1 MDITSVDW
9 TVAGLAAVLFL
20 IVCFLCYR
28 LLQRRRYLILLLWPV
43 VIYFCG
49 PAVTMMFEDAP
60 VLGRYVFAK
69 NIMAETVLMVAYV
82 VGLVLVDRIA
92 DISSVIRSSFQSESI
107 RQLARGPLFLWIFI
121 PAALA
126 AVVLQAKMLLDFGSI
141 FSGVYTLTFVD
152 DGLIP
157 YWGFLAGLYEIIFVL
172 FVLFILS
179 DQKSGLR
186 WVVIGLYALT
196 AALRVASGTRMILVK
211 ELAVVLILFDLEGS
225 IRRSRLVIATLVIVV
240 AGSLVGLA
248 RGGGGVD
255 AFLGPLFGIGMES
268 GLNALTLNVAYEV
281 QDSGYVMHHG
291 SILDTLEFVSLSA
304 IPKFLRFGI
313 TPAALDALSPYN
325 AALRYGFDTYMPV
338 GAMSGFATLCYL
350 CSDPLLATLA
360 LVAGIV
366 LFLKLVPGGA
376 LKHIATLIF
385 CISALHF
392 WRDPIDI
399 AVKNT
404 VQGVLCAV
412 ALGCLPAFRSRRAGS
427 VDPSPAAL
435 AG

>member
-9 TVAGLAAVLFL
+9 TIAELAAGLFL

-28 LLQRRRYLILLLWPV
+28 LLQKRRYLILLLWPV

-60 VLGRYVFAK
+60 VLGRYVFSR
-69 NIMAETVLMVAYV
+69 NVTAETLLMLTYV
-82 VGLVLVDRIA
+82 VGLVLADWFL
-92 DISSVIRSSFQSESI
+92 DISAVIRSSFQSESI
-107 RQLARGPLFLWIFI
+107 RQLARSPLFLWIFV

-126 AVVLQAKMLLDFGSI
+126 AAALQTKMLLDFGSI
-141 FSGVYTLTFVD
+141 FSGVYTLSFVD
-152 DGLIP
+152 EGLIP

-172 FVLFILS
+172 FVLFILGG
-179 DQKSGLR
+179 QKAGLR

-225 IRRSRLVIATLVIVV
+225 IRRSRLVIASLVIVV
-240 AGSLVGLA
+240 AGSAVGLA
-248 RGGGGVD
+248 RGGGGVG

-268 GLNALTLNVAYEV
+268 GLNALTLNVAYQV
-281 QDSGYVMHHG
+281 QDSGYVMHHAN
-291 SILDTLEFVSLSA
+291 IQDTLEFVAVSA

-325 AALRYGFDTYMPV
+325 AALGYGFDSYQPV

-350 CSDPLLATLA
+350 SSDPFLATVA

-366 LFLKLVPGGA
+366 LFLKLAPGGP
-376 LKHIATLIF
+376 LKQIVTLIF

-404 VQGVLCAV
+404 LQGVLCAV
-412 ALGCLPAFRSRRAGS
+412 ALGCLPAFRSRRVSGA
-427 VDPSPAAL
+427 DARPAAL